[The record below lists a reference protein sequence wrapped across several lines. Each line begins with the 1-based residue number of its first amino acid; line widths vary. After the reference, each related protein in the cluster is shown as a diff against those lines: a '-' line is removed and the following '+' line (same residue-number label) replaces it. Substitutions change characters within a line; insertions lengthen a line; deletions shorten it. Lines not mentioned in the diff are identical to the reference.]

1 MRTITQVLS
10 FTLKEIQEIV
20 RQPRLV
26 LSLILGPFLVL
37 LIFGLSYSGELP
49 TFNVAVVAPPGSL
62 SDEQMAQL
70 EESVGGNLGL
80 VAIDPDEA
88 TAMERLRQG
97 EADLVEVLPAG
108 IDENLRAGRKSTVKF
123 VYTVTNPFDERWIE
137 YVGASHVNRLNRTLL
152 ETTVRDLQSE
162 MEVESQIPPDVLV
175 SPLEAEF
182 SNLRGEPL
190 SYVDYYAPSVLALI
204 LQHIAVTLG
213 ALALVREKERGV
225 LELYRVSPISG
236 PSIIIGKY
244 LGYLAFLLILAILL
258 GGLLIG
264 LGTPFRGDFYQY
276 TAFMTAY
283 LLASLGIG
291 FLISCLSNTDT
302 AAIQL
307 SMLFLLFSIFFGG
320 FFLPLQNF
328 SAWVTP
334 ISALIPLTHGIE
346 GLQNI
351 MLNGIPPDPL
361 TWLALLLI
369 TLVSFALVQTL
380 FRRQLRRIYV

>member
-1 MRTITQVLS
+1 
-10 FTLKEIQEIV
+10 
-20 RQPRLV
+20 
-26 LSLILGPFLVL
+26 
-37 LIFGLSYSGELP
+37 
-49 TFNVAVVAPPGSL
+49 
-62 SDEQMAQL
+62 MAQL
-70 EESVGGNLGL
+70 EESVGGNLSL